1 MRLDR
6 DGLVTVLDRA
16 DAVVEELCELKLDA
30 LTTPERLRVLE
41 RLERLARRLPV
52 PGHALIN
59 QLAEQANS
67 EELGGKLR
75 DALANRLRISPAEA
89 SRRVAEPR
97 TWARAAP

>member
-1 MRLDR
+1 MRSDR

-52 PGHALIN
+52 PSGLR
-59 QLAEQANS
+59 QSMSSSGLACSAS
-67 EELGGKLR
+67 W
-75 DALANRLRISPAEA
+75 RISPTESSALSHHRE
-89 SRRVAEPR
+89 
-97 TWARAAP
+97 RAN